1 MTITVN
7 LEDVFKFVTS
17 DIFNNFLEANTNL
30 SNQLFITN
38 VLLKTIQYMLNDLTQ
53 NLIDKKENI

>member
-30 SNQLFITN
+30 SN
-38 VLLKTIQYMLNDLTQ
+38 
-53 NLIDKKENI
+53 